1 MVVAV
6 NTIAKQLEASLFAL
20 VTMDLT
26 LQKESFENDKS
37 VLIKKNSILEKISIF
52 DSCLDLLA
60 NNFLHSGFLFEF

>member
-20 VTMDLT
+20 VTMDLI

-37 VLIKKNSILEKISIF
+37 VLLKKL
-52 DSCLDLLA
+52 
-60 NNFLHSGFLFEF
+60 NFEGNIHF